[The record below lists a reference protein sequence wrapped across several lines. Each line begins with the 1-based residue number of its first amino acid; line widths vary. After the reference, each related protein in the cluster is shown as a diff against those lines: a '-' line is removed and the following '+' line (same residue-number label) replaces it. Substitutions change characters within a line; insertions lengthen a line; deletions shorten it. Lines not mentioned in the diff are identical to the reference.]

1 MITQAPVDRRPLSIH
16 DEFLRHLIR
25 HGITVHLHVHDHV
38 GAGAR
43 PVFDLILARLQHLDV
58 QLGALTMASAEM
70 KAALSR
76 IDDATNNIAAD
87 LTKLKDTIKPG
98 MTDAE
103 VAEVQSILDAA
114 ATKLEGVA
122 ASTD

>member
-1 MITQAPVDRRPLSIH
+1 VSLFTLEIHEAGDARLRGAVD
-16 DEFLRHLIR
+16 HLL
-25 HGITVHLHVHDHV
+25 GS
-38 GAGAR
+38 
-43 PVFDLILARLQHLDV
+43 LARIELKIGV
-58 QLGALTMASAEM
+58 LTMASAEM